1 MHFDA
6 KAWLDRAMGDELYV
20 ADEDVDPSDEGV
32 HGGVIDWEGR
42 SSESFVYLHLA
53 CPSEH

>member
-1 MHFDA
+1 
-6 KAWLDRAMGDELYV
+6 MGDELYV

-42 SSESFVYLHLA
+42 SSESFIYLHLV
-53 CPSEH
+53 CPSEN